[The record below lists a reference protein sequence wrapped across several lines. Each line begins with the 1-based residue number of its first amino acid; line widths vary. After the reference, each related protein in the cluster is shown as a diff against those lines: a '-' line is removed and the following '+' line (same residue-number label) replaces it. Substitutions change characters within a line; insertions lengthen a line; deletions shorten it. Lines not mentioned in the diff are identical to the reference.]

1 MLETLVENQLPTE
14 QTQRAPDETIGIV
27 FKWIKISENILV
39 CRLKYYRICAHR
51 WYTTDDVVGL
61 VMFSFNVDP
70 RLAKKIHVWCGIII
84 IRRRC
89 QGHTAKRR
97 HLLVHVYSASNSV
110 GGIKHMPTKL
120 KIIFCR
126 IHKRYI
132 YLRGSDPLTINQA
145 NPFHNSH
152 ILMAEEEK
160 IKGKYVL
167 NLILFFVF
175 HFISFIPNIFNTS
188 KRSVQNNFLSIQH
201 I

>member
-1 MLETLVENQLPTE
+1 
-14 QTQRAPDETIGIV
+14 
-27 FKWIKISENILV
+27 
-39 CRLKYYRICAHR
+39 
-51 WYTTDDVVGL
+51 
-61 VMFSFNVDP
+61 
-70 RLAKKIHVWCGIII
+70 
-84 IRRRC
+84 
-89 QGHTAKRR
+89 
-97 HLLVHVYSASNSV
+97 
-110 GGIKHMPTKL
+110 MPTKL